1 MRAQLFRIAGD
12 FCHLASKFILMVS
25 IHRNRSAEGMPDPDG
40 FLLFSR
46 MCATGGRPRDPG
58 TPWLT
63 GDHIGVSFITQ
74 VLYCVVFLA
83 RYTDLFGRGQYV
95 YNIIFKIFYI
105 LSSFYIIGLMQWVF
119 PRSREKELAWKLGAA
134 CFFGALLLS
143 PFTMLIFQGKDEWS
157 MFYVSYLQSPGFVP
171 ASPPP
176 SLGRRRLLY

>member
-1 MRAQLFRIAGD
+1 
-12 FCHLASKFILMVS
+12 
-25 IHRNRSAEGMPDPDG
+25 
-40 FLLFSR
+40 
-46 MCATGGRPRDPG
+46 
-58 TPWLT
+58 
-63 GDHIGVSFITQ
+63 

-119 PRSREKELAWKLGAA
+119 PRTREKELAWKLGAA

-157 MFYVSYLQSPGFVP
+157 MFYVSYSQSTDFPAPPTPNLQRFIDTPIHPGRSGSGTSPTSS
-171 ASPPP
+171 SPSAYSRSSFSSARPPCPP
-176 SLGRRRLLY
+176 SSTATTCSHWACIAGSTS